1 MDHGFPKIFG
11 QSCEDSIQ
19 DDCAYINSH
28 LNTFDNI
35 DYRGHMRCKM
45 QLDAGDQKNS
55 RYSSNIHKETAVDI
69 KTYVSMGGSRGGQG
83 VRTPS
88 EKSQKYRVS

>member
-35 DYRGHMRCKM
+35 DYRGHIRCKM
-45 QLDAGDQKNS
+45 QLDAGDQQKS
-55 RYSSNIHKETAVDI
+55 RYSSNIYKETAIGI
-69 KTYVSMGGSRGGQG
+69 KTCLHGGDPERGTGG
-83 VRTPS
+83 PDPL
-88 EKSQKYRVS
+88 

>member
-35 DYRGHMRCKM
+35 DYRGHIRCKM
-45 QLDAGDQKNS
+45 QLDAGDQQNS
-55 RYSSNIHKETAVDI
+55 RYSSFKDVIRLF
-69 KTYVSMGGSRGGQG
+69 YVSYKQVKHAFSLLRAYAIICGRFSIT
-83 VRTPS
+83 VN
-88 EKSQKYRVS
+88 